1 MNYNKNTKVRMSIL
15 HIVHQL
21 VKKITR
27 KKTNN
32 IKHKKYILKNK
43 FIHWCL
49 LKKIVKIKK
58 K

>member
-27 KKTNN
+27 KKNKTISN
-32 IKHKKYILKNK
+32 IKNIYQKTNLSTGV
-43 FIHWCL
+43 C
-49 LKKIVKIKK
+49 
-58 K
+58 